1 VLTIAS
7 IHFGIKEISI
17 PFFTGVIGY
26 ITNWTAVLMLFKPLE
41 YRGVRVPGLR
51 PLIPFLPKKVLLVPM
66 GLSDARFGWQGIIPS
81 RAAKMGSIMVD
92 KGLGLLGTPR
102 DFYEELEP
110 KKIAAQI
117 IDTSQPE
124 MRELVERIMVRH
136 HPEIWGRLPAP
147 MKELVHERVQAQI
160 PGIVNQ
166 ITDDIGENIDQLLD
180 IKMLVIRKLE
190 ERPELANEVFWQL
203 GRKELIMIQNLGF
216 VFGFLQGVPLMFLTM
231 FYTPWWPIPFIG
243 ILIGFITNKVALDM
257 IFEPIEPRYLF
268 GIKIHGLFLRRQ
280 HEIAEIYSEIIAR
293 EVVTVGNLGEELL
306 VGPRSDRT
314 RRMIE
319 DRLRPIVDRAI
330 GPFRLAAMTALPD
343 YGQMRAEAASE
354 AVAFAVSPLS
364 DPEFNKRQSER
375 IGAML
380 TAKVRLLGYK
390 DFSEMLR
397 TAIHDD
403 EWLVLAHGGA
413 LGLLAGLAH
422 VTLFNILK
430 IAG

>member
-1 VLTIAS
+1 MLTVAS
-7 IHFGIKEISI
+7 IHFGIKEVSI

-41 YRGVRVPGLR
+41 YRGVRIPGLK
-51 PLIPFLPKKVLLVPM
+51 PLVPFLPKKVLLVPM
-66 GLSDARFGWQGIIPS
+66 GLSGARFGWQGIIPS

-92 KGLGLLGTPR
+92 KGLGLLGTPK
-102 DFYEELEP
+102 DFWDELEP
-110 KKIAAQI
+110 KRIAEQI
-117 IDTSQPE
+117 ITTSRPE
-124 MRELVERIMVRH
+124 MRELVDRVMVRH
-136 HPEIWGRLPAP
+136 HPEIWGRLPMS
-147 MKELVHERVQAQI
+147 MKELVHERVEAQI

-166 ITDDIGENIDQLLD
+166 ITDDIGDNIDQLLD

-216 VFGFLQGVPLMFLTM
+216 VFGFLQGIPLMFLTM

-243 ILIGFITNKVALDM
+243 IVIGFVTNKLALDM
-257 IFEPIEPRYLF
+257 IFEPIEPRYIF
-268 GIKIHGLFLRRQ
+268 GIKVHGLFLRRQ
-280 HEIAEIYSEIIAR
+280 EEISGIYSEIIAR
-293 EVVTVGNLGEELL
+293 DVVTVANLGEELL

-314 RRMIE
+314 RRMVE
-319 DRLRPIVDRAI
+319 DRIRPIVDRAI
-330 GPFRLAAMTALPD
+330 GPFRVAAMTALPD
-343 YGQMRAEAASE
+343 YAEMRQAAASE
-354 AVAFAVSPLS
+354 AVTFAVTPLS

-375 IGAML
+375 IGSML
-380 TAKVRLLGYK
+380 AAKVRLLNYK

-413 LGLLAGLAH
+413 LGLLAGLLH
-422 VTLFNILK
+422 VTLFNFLK